1 MPSARQR
8 PGARALTRG
17 INRASSRFLLTRA
30 PNPGAPLTYFND
42 GGGPS
47 DFFGSEILAK
57 GDFFWVYERRR
68 DFFRVAKKKR
78 DFFGL
83 RKRN

>member
-1 MPSARQR
+1 MTGR
-8 PGARALTRG
+8 RG
-17 INRASSRFLLTRA
+17 
-30 PNPGAPLTYFND
+30 GG

-57 GDFFWVYERRR
+57 DDTFGSMKDAGIFLGRE
-68 DFFRVAKKKR
+68 KKRR

-83 RKRN
+83 RKKN